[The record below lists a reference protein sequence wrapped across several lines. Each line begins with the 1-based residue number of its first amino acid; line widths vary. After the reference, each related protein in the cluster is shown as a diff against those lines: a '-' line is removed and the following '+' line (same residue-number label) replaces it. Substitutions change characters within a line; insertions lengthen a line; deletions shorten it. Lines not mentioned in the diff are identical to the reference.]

1 MFYRLITSGYTDAFA
16 YISAFVSAL
25 WIFVAQQYASVLPAL
40 AFVSPVYGVA
50 VAAFFGAL
58 LICKHICLEGNADAL
73 HVLNAEKSRLAA
85 TVQIRDQ
92 VATELKQNI
101 AALNAEVSTLRSTI
115 ATMEENS
122 STRQLSE
129 LRMKLRTTEEDKKA
143 ALSVLVKNLQARLA
157 MLTEN
162 QDPQLLYAADILRQE
177 LGLLD
182 TELKRGEFSDY
193 ELCIKIVDI
202 SGKLSEI
209 HEINLVSSFEQSVK
223 PGSVAETWLHF
234 IRANDN
240 SGPAA
245 VERSFKFFKVA
256 FHPDKFNSES
266 LKVEATKYFQ
276 HSINAHNSVK
286 RMENAGS

>member
-1 MFYRLITSGYTDAFA
+1 MLYRLITSGYTDAFA

-25 WIFVAQQYASVLPAL
+25 WIFVAQQYAAVLPGV
-40 AFVSPVYGVA
+40 AFISPVYGLA
-50 VAAFFGAL
+50 VAAFFGAI
-58 LICKHICLEGNADAL
+58 LICKHICIEGNADEL
-73 HVLNAEKSRLAA
+73 HLLNAEKSRLAT

-92 VATELKQNI
+92 VVAELKQNV
-101 AALNAEVSTLRSTI
+101 ASLNTEIITLRNTI

-122 STRQLSE
+122 PTRQLSE
-129 LRMKLRTTEEDKKA
+129 LRMKLRTSDEDKKA
-143 ALSVLVKNLQARLA
+143 ALSVLVKNLQSRLG
-157 MLTEN
+157 MMT
-162 QDPQLLYAADILRQE
+162 QTVDPQLLYAADILRQE
-177 LGLLD
+177 VELLE

-202 SGKLSEI
+202 GGKLSEMNDI
-209 HEINLVSSFEQSVK
+209 HLVSSFEQPLK
-223 PGSVAETWLHF
+223 QENIAETWLHF
-234 IRANDN
+234 IRANSN
-240 SGPAA
+240 SEPAA

-286 RMENAGS
+286 RMENAAP